1 MTVTDITIS
10 LTEMVFMRVF
20 VTGASGHI
28 GSPVV
33 TELLE
38 SGHTVVGLARSDQ
51 SAAKLAAAGAEVH
64 RGDLDDVEG
73 LATAAADADGVIH
86 LAFKHEA
93 MATGDYASAVA
104 ADLRALEVI
113 GQALAGTGKPLVSTS
128 GTLMV
133 AGLGRTAT
141 ENDTRESGPRVD
153 AENAVIALADR
164 GVRPSVIRLPPTV
177 HSSLDH
183 HGFIP
188 MLIGIARDKGVAG
201 YVGDGANRWNAGHTL
216 DAAHL
221 YRLAL
226 ESAPAGS
233 RLHAVG
239 DEGVP
244 FREIAENI
252 GRHLGV
258 PAVSIVP
265 EDAAGHFGFLGPLV
279 ALDAPVSSAL
289 TQELLSWKP
298 THPGLIEDLD
308 EGHYF
313 R

>member
-1 MTVTDITIS
+1 M
-10 LTEMVFMRVF
+10 EMVFMRVF

-28 GSPVV
+28 GSAVV
-33 TELLE
+33 AELLE

-51 SAAKLAAAGAEVH
+51 SAAKLAAAGAEVL
-64 RGDLDDVEG
+64 RGDLDDTDG
-73 LATAAADADGVIH
+73 LAKAATDSEGVIH

-93 MATGDYASAVA
+93 MLTGDYGSAVD
-104 ADLRALEVI
+104 ADLRALAAMGE
-113 GQALAGTGKPLVSTS
+113 ALDGSGKPLVSTS

-153 AENAVIALADR
+153 AENAVIALAGR

-188 MLIGIARDKGVAG
+188 VLIGIARAKGAAG
-201 YVGDGANRWNAGHTL
+201 YVGDGASRWNAGHTL

-239 DEGVP
+239 DEGIP

-258 PAVSIVP
+258 PAVSIAP
-265 EDAAGHFGFLGPLV
+265 EDAADHFGFLGPLV
-279 ALDAPVSSAL
+279 SMDAPVSSAL
-289 TQELLSWKP
+289 TQELLDWKP
-298 THPGLIEDLD
+298 THPGLLADLD

-313 R
+313 Q